1 MNKNL
6 IRRIEKLERTGMSAW
21 QTNLRAV
28 ARKHVHD
35 EEEFL
40 RMVKGHERQLA
51 QASGPD
57 GRITWEGYGRQVPMP
72 EPVLLLRLL
81 RRARGL
87 PELVR
92 GEFG

>member
-57 GRITWEGYGRQVPMP
+57 GRITWEGY
-72 EPVLLLRLL
+72 VLLLRLL

-92 GEFG
+92 G